1 MSGSAWSGEDRMFE
15 FRQELVDSG
24 QPPDSPPFTVLSVD
38 DDPGFQQSLR
48 MALSDFRFNESPLRL
63 LTASSS
69 IEARDVMAANP
80 GISAILLDVVMET
93 DDAGL
98 QLVRAVR
105 EQLGNSEV
113 RIVLITGQPGMAPL
127 RKTLQQLD
135 ISEYWLKTDLYREA
149 RRDGLIVEDPPDITL
164 A

>member
-1 MSGSAWSGEDRMFE
+1 MFE
-15 FRQELVDSG
+15 FRQELADGG
-24 QPPDSPPFTVLSVD
+24 QPPDSTPFTVLSVD

-69 IEARDVMAANP
+69 GEARQVLEDNP

-105 EQLGNSEV
+105 EQLGNTEV
-113 RIVLITGQPGMAPL
+113 RTVLITAQPGMAPL
-127 RKTLQQLD
+127 LKTLQQPD
-135 ISEYWLKTDLYREA
+135 ISEDWLTPALYRE
-149 RRDGLIVEDPPDITL
+149 RLQRIDRGSLRT
-164 A
+164 